1 MSRLIKFLTF
11 FILFI
16 FSSYNIAYSKNKIFR
31 DISQI
36 KLKNFEIYDK
46 KNEKVLINKIFLK
59 NKSYLINFWA
69 TWCIPCKKE
78 LPDLVKIYKALDR
91 KKIKFYIISIDKK
104 NIDEQINY
112 LRKNGIKDLI
122 PLFDTEMKI
131 FRYLKLRGIP
141 TTIMI
146 NKNGYVVKKHEG
158 ILKNNLKITLEIK
171 HFIN

>member
-1 MSRLIKFLTF
+1 MLPIG
-11 FILFI
+11 
-16 FSSYNIAYSKNKIFR
+16 NIAHPESKVFK
-31 DISQI
+31 DISPI
-36 KLKNFEIYDK
+36 LLKNFEVF
-46 KNEKVLINKIFLK
+46 KNKNVKIKLNEAFAK

-112 LRKNGIKDLI
+112 LRENGIKDLI
-122 PLFDTEMKI
+122 PLFDPEMKI

-158 ILKNNLKITLEIK
+158 ILKNNHKITLEIK

>member
-16 FSSYNIAYSKNKIFR
+16 FSIYNTAYSKSKIFR

-78 LPDLVKIYKALDR
+78 LPDLVKIYKFLL
-91 KKIKFYIISIDKK
+91 YY
-104 NIDEQINY
+104 NNPEY
-112 LRKNGIKDLI
+112 L
-122 PLFDTEMKI
+122 
-131 FRYLKLRGIP
+131 
-141 TTIMI
+141 
-146 NKNGYVVKKHEG
+146 
-158 ILKNNLKITLEIK
+158 
-171 HFIN
+171 

>member
-1 MSRLIKFLTF
+1 MFRIFKKLLIIFVNVV
-11 FILFI
+11 IL
-16 FSSYNIAYSKNKIFR
+16 SKLAYSSDTIFNKMSFNIPNSKIYNENGGELLF
-31 DISQI
+31 
-36 KLKNFEIYDK
+36 LNLFERNTIYL
-46 KNEKVLINKIFLK
+46 V
-59 NKSYLINFWA
+59 NFWA
-69 TWCIPCKKE
+69 TWCQPCKKE
-78 LPDLVKIYKALDR
+78 LPELEKIYRDLKDYNI
-91 KKIKFYIISIDKK
+91 KIYIISIDKK

-112 LRKNGIKDLI
+112 LRENGIKDLI
-122 PLFDTEMKI
+122 PLFDPEMKI

>member
-16 FSSYNIAYSKNKIFR
+16 FSSYNTAYSKNKIFR

-69 TWCIPCKKE
+69 TWRIPCKKE
-78 LPDLVKIYKALDR
+78 LPDLVKIYKSLDR

-112 LRKNGIKDLI
+112 LRENGIKDLI
-122 PLFDTEMKI
+122 PLFDPEMKI

-158 ILKNNLKITLEIK
+158 ILKNILKITLEIK

>member
-16 FSSYNIAYSKNKIFR
+16 FSIYNTAYSKSKIFR

-112 LRKNGIKDLI
+112 LRENGIKDLI
-122 PLFDTEMKI
+122 PLFDPEMKI

-158 ILKNNLKITLEIK
+158 ILKNNHKITLEIK

>member
-1 MSRLIKFLTF
+1 M
-11 FILFI
+11 
-16 FSSYNIAYSKNKIFR
+16 
-31 DISQI
+31 
-36 KLKNFEIYDK
+36 
-46 KNEKVLINKIFLK
+46 
-59 NKSYLINFWA
+59 INFWA

-78 LPDLVKIYKALDR
+78 LPDLVKIYKSLDR

-112 LRKNGIKDLI
+112 LRENGIKDLI
-122 PLFDTEMKI
+122 PLFDPEMKI

-158 ILKNNLKITLEIK
+158 ILKNILKITLEIK